1 MKQTCPLLRGRSA
14 TAATSLENGPDNLE
28 TGVRFQFVCRLP
40 LTRRALL
47 TSTADVT
54 PHPSDPKTT
63 YELQLKGA
71 GRTPFS
77 RRADGL
83 AVIRSSVREYLCAEG
98 WHILPSSFLPLL
110 T

>member
-1 MKQTCPLLRGRSA
+1 MGGTTRGRSRDHDPCVFFLKSFSSFPFCVLRA
-14 TAATSLENGPDNLE
+14 HL
-28 TGVRFQFVCRLP
+28 FQRYG
-40 LTRRALL
+40 R
-47 TSTADVT
+47 ADVT
-54 PHPSDPKTT
+54 PHPSDPETT

-98 WHILPSSFLPLL
+98 ESAPFLPLPSF
-110 T
+110 

>member
-1 MKQTCPLLRGRSA
+1 MVI
-14 TAATSLENGPDNLE
+14 PD
-28 TGVRFQFVCRLP
+28 VV
-40 LTRRALL
+40 
-47 TSTADVT
+47 
-54 PHPSDPKTT
+54 PHPSDPETT

-83 AVIRSSVREYLCAEG
+83 AVVRSSVREYLCAEG
-98 WHILPSSFLPLL
+98 ERSSIPFHPFPPISLS